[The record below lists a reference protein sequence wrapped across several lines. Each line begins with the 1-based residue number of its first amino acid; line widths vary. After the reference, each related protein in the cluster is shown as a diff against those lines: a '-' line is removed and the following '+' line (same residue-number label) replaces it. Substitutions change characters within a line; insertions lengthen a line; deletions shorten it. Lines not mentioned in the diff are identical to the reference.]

1 MFLFV
6 CLFFSFLFLT
16 KTDGKFAPVRQSAW
30 NLKQH
35 EKTTGM
41 PKYNESIGL
50 DGTNN
55 RATRAACVLL
65 HFLDVFYKITWSLS
79 KDKGNG
85 KDNARN
91 R

>member
-1 MFLFV
+1 MNLV
-6 CLFFSFLFLT
+6 MS
-16 KTDGKFAPVRQSAW
+16 QY

-35 EKTTGM
+35 EKTATKTGM

-65 HFLDVFYKITWSLS
+65 HFLDVFCKITWSLS

>member
-1 MFLFV
+1 MFFFFFFF
-6 CLFFSFLFLT
+6 LFFSFLFLT

-30 NLKQH
+30 NLK
-35 EKTTGM
+35 KTTGM

-55 RATRAACVLL
+55 RATLAACVLL

-85 KDNARN
+85 KVNARN